1 MYSLRIPGG
10 CLCIPSS
17 EERQDNLT
25 ECFVKY
31 NITMVDLPPSLAR
44 HTTGLANLSTLV
56 LGGEAVLPTDA
67 YLAGDKTRVVNAYGP
82 AECTPSATI
91 LDLSAAGE
99 VGLGRGVGV
108 CTWVVEPDNPDIL
121 ASIGAV
127 GELWLEGPTVGDGYL
142 DDPLKTDVAFV
153 QDPAWLL
160 RGVPG
165 GRPGR
170 RGRVYR
176 TGDLVRYREDGS
188 LLFVGRKDTQV
199 KIRGQRVELE
209 EVEHHLR
216 QALSTKAAD
225 IQVFAEPIQ
234 PRGTENKI
242 LAAFV
247 TLDGAGEEH
256 NTKVKQVSIGVNDH
270 LSELLP
276 LFMIP
281 TVYIPLQN
289 IPRSITGKI
298 DRRQLREVGSSLTA
312 KDIAMLSRLGGERR
326 APESDM
332 ERLIQRLWA
341 EVLQIDLDSISIDDS
356 FIRMGGDSIGAIRLV
371 GVARKNGLSLTIR
384 DVFQNPILH
393 DLATACVQES
403 AVSAID
409 K

>member
-1 MYSLRIPGG
+1 M
-10 CLCIPSS
+10 
-17 EERQDNLT
+17 
-25 ECFVKY
+25 KY
-31 NITMVDLPPSLAR
+31 NVTMVDLPPSLAR
-44 HTTGLANLSTLV
+44 HTTGLSNLSTLV

-82 AECTPSATI
+82 AECTPSAAI
-91 LDLSAAGE
+91 LDLSAASE

-142 DDPLKTDVAFV
+142 DDPLKTAVAFV

-176 TGDLVRYREDGS
+176 TGDLVRYRDDGS
-188 LLFVGRKDTQV
+188 LLFIGRKDTQV

-216 QALSTKAAD
+216 QALGSKAAD

-242 LAAFV
+242 LAAFI

-256 NTKVKQVSIGVNDH
+256 DSKVKQISIGVNDH
-270 LSELLP
+270 LSEVLP

-312 KDIAMLSRLGGERR
+312 KDIAMLSRLDGERR

-332 ERLIQRLWA
+332 EWLIQRLWA
-341 EVLQIDLDSISIDDS
+341 EVLQIDLDSISVDDS

-371 GVARKNGLSLTIR
+371 GVARQNGLSLTIR
-384 DVFQNPILH
+384 DVFQNPILR
-393 DLATACVQES
+393 DLAT
-403 AVSAID
+403 VSAQGSTSSVVD